1 VGTSSGFWHGP
12 VGRWLASPKNLL
24 GSGLAVVA
32 IILEL
37 VVGLGPLWPAIVV
50 AAYAVG
56 ALVAPRERISLRLG
70 VGEGATAQQLEAQ
83 IQLLRRSLKGEAS
96 RLDDD
101 AEAEVAKVLGTLD
114 EIVARWDD
122 LAVAPEQKHTVQAM
136 ITDYLPTSL
145 QTYLNLPRT
154 FALQSRVAGK
164 KTAHDELMDQLGI
177 LDTESAKIRDAV
189 YAKEVDSLAD
199 QSRFL
204 RQKFATSSLDLD
216 TPAPP
221 VALAPP
227 VPPAPPAP
235 PAAEPPADGPKA

>member
-1 VGTSSGFWHGP
+1 VATSSGGFWRSA
-12 VGRWLASPKNLL
+12 VGRWLASSKNLL
-24 GSGLAVVA
+24 GAGLAVVA
-32 IILEL
+32 VALE
-37 VVGLGPLWPAIVV
+37 VTVGLGPFWPAIVV
-50 AAYAVG
+50 ASYAVG
-56 ALVAPRERISLRLG
+56 ALLAPRERVSLRLG
-70 VGEGATAQQLEAQ
+70 IGDGATAAQLQ
-83 IQLLRRSLKGEAS
+83 DQLKVLRRSLGGEAS
-96 RLDDD
+96 RLEPD
-101 AEAEVAKVLGTLD
+101 AGAAVTKVLGTLD

-154 FALQSRVAGK
+154 FALSNRVAGK

-177 LDTESAKIRDAV
+177 LDTESTKIRDAV

-216 TPAPP
+216 APP
-221 VALAPP
+221 P
-227 VPPAPPAP
+227 PPAP
-235 PAAEPPADGPKA
+235 DGGPKA

>member
-1 VGTSSGFWHGP
+1 V
-12 VGRWLASPKNLL
+12 
-24 GSGLAVVA
+24 AVV
-32 IILEL
+32 LEFA
-37 VVGLGPLWPAIVV
+37 VGLGPIWPAIVI

-70 VGEGATAQQLEAQ
+70 LGEGATATQLEDQ
-83 IQLLRRSLKGEAS
+83 IGLLRRSLAGEAS
-96 RLDDD
+96 RLESD
-101 AEAEVAKVLGTLD
+101 AEAEVTKVLGTLD

-154 FALQSRVAGK
+154 FALQNRVAGK
-164 KTAHDELMDQLGI
+164 KTAHDELMDQLAI
-177 LDTESAKIRDAV
+177 LDTESGKIRDAV

-216 TPAPP
+216 APQ
-221 VALAPP
+221 
-227 VPPAPPAP
+227 APPAP
-235 PAAEPPADGPKA
+235 PPGAAS